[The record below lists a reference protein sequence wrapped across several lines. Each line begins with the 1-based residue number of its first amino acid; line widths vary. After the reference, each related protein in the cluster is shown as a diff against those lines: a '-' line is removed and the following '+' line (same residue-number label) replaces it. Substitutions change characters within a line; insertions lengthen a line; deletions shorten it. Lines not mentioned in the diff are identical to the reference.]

1 MTGTFLLTVVDT
13 LSILFMGDVMQHRQQ
28 IHSALIPGAD
38 SMQTSS
44 YDYSSY
50 FAHVQHFIDE
60 ADFTVANMEFCL
72 GGPPY
77 TGYPSFSAP
86 EALAEEAAEAGIDLF
101 LCANNHI
108 CDKGRRGLVSSLEKY
123 GKIGV
128 PVTGVYRDS
137 LDEQKH
143 NPYIAELGGVRVAF
157 INFTY
162 GTNGIRVPEPFIVNM
177 MDKEKVRE
185 AFVMAREKEAD
196 IIIALPHWGQE
207 YTTVPDS
214 RQREWAGFLLECG
227 ADAVIGSHPHV
238 VQPVE
243 FPVAYS
249 MGNFISNMSL
259 RNTELGLMMILR
271 IAVTSYG
278 DSYVAGLEA
287 VPVWCSR
294 PGGYGDGYTVLPV
307 REFLDR
313 KEEFRSGYNYTKM
326 KDTYN
331 RLKTLFED
339 DREE

>member
-28 IHSALIPGAD
+28 LHSALIPGTD
-38 SMQTSS
+38 STLSSS

-143 NPYIAELGGVRVAF
+143 NPYIAEIGGVRVAF

-185 AFVMAREKEAD
+185 AFVRAREMEAD

-214 RQREWAGFLLECG
+214 RQREWAEFLLECG

-238 VQPVE
+238 IQPVE

-259 RNTELGLMMILR
+259 RNTELGLMIILK

-307 REFLDR
+307 REFLNR
-313 KEEFRSGYNYTKM
+313 KEEFRSSYNYGKM

>member
-28 IHSALIPGAD
+28 LHSALIPGTD
-38 SMQTSS
+38 STLSSS

-50 FAHVQHFIDE
+50 FPHVQHFIDE

-123 GKIGV
+123 EKIGV

-143 NPYIAELGGVRVAF
+143 NPYIAEIGGVRVAF

-185 AFVMAREKEAD
+185 AFVRAREMEAD

-214 RQREWAGFLLECG
+214 RQREWAEFLLECG

-238 VQPVE
+238 IQPVE

-259 RNTELGLMMILR
+259 RNTELGLMIILK

-307 REFLDR
+307 REFLNR
-313 KEEFRSGYNYTKM
+313 KEEFRSSYNYGKM

>member
-38 SMQTSS
+38 SMQSSS

-50 FAHVQHFIDE
+50 FTHVQHFIDE

-214 RQREWAGFLLECG
+214 RQREWAEFLLECG

>member
-1 MTGTFLLTVVDT
+1 
-13 LSILFMGDVMQHRQQ
+13 MQ
-28 IHSALIPGAD
+28 S
-38 SMQTSS
+38 SS

-185 AFVMAREKEAD
+185 AFVRAREMEAD

-214 RQREWAGFLLECG
+214 RQREWAEFLLECE

-259 RNTELGLMMILR
+259 RNTELGLMIILK

-339 DREE
+339 DREK